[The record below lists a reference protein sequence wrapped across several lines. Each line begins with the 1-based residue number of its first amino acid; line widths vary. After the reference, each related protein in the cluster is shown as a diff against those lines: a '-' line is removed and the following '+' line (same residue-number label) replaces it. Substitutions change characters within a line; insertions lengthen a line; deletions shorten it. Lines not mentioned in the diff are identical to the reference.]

1 MSRER
6 ELVAVVDAEIDDG
19 GSETGSGAPA
29 KSART
34 LELALGVQIR
44 LFRRQ
49 HDLSVSDLAGAAGIS
64 TGMLSKIENGQISPS
79 LSTLQAIAAALGTPI
94 SSLFSTFEDRQDCSF
109 VKAKQGAIIE
119 RRGTKS
125 GHVYEL
131 LGHALGGQIAVEPFL
146 ITLQKDAAPHT
157 SFQHALGFVSDEAV
171 AQIALGLNLSRAD
184 VHGVVTF
191 YHDFRHAPA
200 GRTVVKLCQAEAC
213 QARGGRAVTAHAE
226 ACLGVKLGQST
237 ADGAVTLEPIYCL
250 GLCASGP
257 AGLVG
262 DQPVARLDAARVEL
276 LLDGVTA

>member
-1 MSRER
+1 MAGRER
-6 ELVAVVDAEIDDG
+6 SGSQIVDD
-19 GSETGSGAPA
+19 
-29 KSART
+29 
-34 LELALGVQIR
+34 V
-44 LFRRQ
+44 
-49 HDLSVSDLAGAAGIS
+49 
-64 TGMLSKIENGQISPS
+64 
-79 LSTLQAIAAALGTPI
+79 IAAHAGTP
-94 SSLFSTFEDRQDCSF
+94 
-109 VKAKQGAIIE
+109 GA
-119 RRGTKS
+119 
-125 GHVYEL
+125 L
-131 LGHALGGQIAVEPFL
+131 LPILHDI
-146 ITLQKDAAPHT
+146 
-157 SFQHALGFVSDEAV
+157 QHALGFVSDEAV